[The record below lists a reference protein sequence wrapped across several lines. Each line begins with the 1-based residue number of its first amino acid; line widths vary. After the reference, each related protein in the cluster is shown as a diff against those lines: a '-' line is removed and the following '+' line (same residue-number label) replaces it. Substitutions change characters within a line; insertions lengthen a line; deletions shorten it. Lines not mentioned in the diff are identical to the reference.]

1 MATDKQES
9 IIELNRYR
17 NVNRKDISDVINFL
31 KTNSKDKSAPNSW
44 SKRFKTKLTVKD
56 GKLYLDERLVVA
68 NEDRDDLMRKITYD
82 TKSDVAPSRD
92 AGYHLIKKRYAN
104 ISRRQW
110 VTFLKKQRVIR
121 MTDNAPA
128 KKKAGGK
135 KLNKKGELEMDL
147 FFISRD
153 DVPKH
158 MQIGLK
164 ELYPVLVV
172 ADRLTSLCYVAYTGL
187 KTQAKVNPKV
197 RLALEFFSQKMLN
210 SLSFRLKLSN

>member
-31 KTNSKDKSAPNSW
+31 KTTSKDKSAPNSW
-44 SKRFKTKLTVKD
+44 SKRFKSKLTVKG
-56 GKLYLDERLVVA
+56 GKLYLEDRLVIA

-82 TKSDVAPSRD
+82 VKSDVAPSRD

-110 VTFLKKQRVIR
+110 ITFLKKQRVIR

-128 KKKAGGK
+128 TKKAGGK

-147 FFISRD
+147 FFISRA

-158 MQIGLK
+158 MQIASDQSD
-164 ELYPVLVV
+164 LV
-172 ADRLTSLCYVAYTGL
+172 DT
-187 KTQAKVNPKV
+187 
-197 RLALEFFSQKMLN
+197 
-210 SLSFRLKLSN
+210 LSDMAVKQILKLGREGKEPIEIAHSIQNMFHAIKKNKHVQNM